1 MQRLVEQ
8 PTGDGEVLEGSRR
21 LGRVHYHL
29 SIYQQFSE
37 IESEPVAPS
46 LEVEGR
52 LTPLDL
58 FDLAGLR
65 QRRSELTLR
74 LSDGR
79 ALEFVVADA
88 SGAIRS
94 TGRSLYDT

>member
-1 MQRLVEQ
+1 MQRLIEQ

-37 IESEPVAPS
+37 VESEPVPAS

-52 LTPLDL
+52 LTTLDL
-58 FDLAGLR
+58 FDLKELL
-65 QRRSELTLR
+65 QRRAELTLR

-79 ALEFVVADA
+79 ALEFVIADA
-88 SGAIRS
+88 TGAIRS
-94 TGRSLYDT
+94 TGRSLYQ